1 MRNKVRTVIKMDYAL
16 KMEAL
21 GHKKLGTMPNNKDPE
36 KLVWLFLE
44 DETFDADLRSCIEE
58 GRNAKKSI

>member
-16 KMEAL
+16 KMEEL
-21 GHKKLGTMPNNKDPE
+21 GHKKLGSMPNNKDPE

-44 DETFDADLRSCIEE
+44 DDTFDADLRSCIEE
-58 GRNAKKSI
+58 GRNAKESI